1 VRHRETGY
9 RCRFSRRKKRA
20 RSGCGQFDT
29 VLQNPPYGVQV
40 LRADR
45 KFLEKALEVGKTV
58 YSLHKSPRKSKAFYS
73 MLKAGSDGIVQ
84 VAPASFFK
92 EFVEERGRKI
102 RAVYAMVM
110 SIPYMFSFH
119 TKKKHEF
126 IVDLYVIDG

>member
-1 VRHRETGY
+1 
-9 RCRFSRRKKRA
+9 
-20 RSGCGQFDT
+20 
-29 VLQNPPYGVQV
+29 
-40 LRADR
+40 
-45 KFLEKALEVGKTV
+45 
-58 YSLHKSPRKSKAFYS
+58 